1 MVDEGER
8 DQEPAPAVTRAAASN
23 EGVGVGAT
31 ADGESPTAHGGRPEP
46 VVGLWGSTPPSRIED
61 YAVIADLQT
70 AALISREGSVDWLC
84 LPRFDSSASFAAL
97 LGGPGCGRWRIAP
110 LVGGV
115 CTRRRYWDNTMI
127 LESTWETDEGTV
139 TVVDFMPRRQ
149 TEPDLVRIVVG
160 VSGRVRMGV
169 ELVARFD
176 YGRVVPWVRHSGARW
191 VAVAGPDS
199 LWLDTP
205 VRLHG
210 RNMRSVAE
218 FTVEAGERMPFI
230 LTWVPSY
237 QEEPPRY
244 DADRALR
251 ETERFWDEW
260 ISRCTYDG
268 PYGEAVKRSLL
279 VLKALTYAPSGGIA
293 AAATTSLPEQIGGPR
308 NWDYRYCWL
317 RDAAFTLQALTGGG
331 YVAEAKAWRDWLL
344 RAVAGDPKDLQIMYS
359 LTGRRRLAET
369 ELTWLE
375 GYEGSRPVRVGNE
388 AAGQFQLDVY
398 GELLDGLHSAREAGL
413 APDEDAWTL
422 QTLLTEYLEMV
433 WRQPDSSLW
442 EVRGPQQHFVHS
454 KVMAWVGLDR
464 MIRTAERSRLR
475 APLGRWRAARDDIH
489 REVCAQGFD
498 ASRGTFTQYYG
509 SSGLDA
515 ALLLIPRVGFLPPDD
530 ERVRGT
536 VAAVQQELCE
546 NGFVLR
552 YRTDADPTS
561 PQGTVDGLPGSEGA
575 FLACSFWLADALAL
589 TGKHDEAR
597 ALFERLLDLRN
608 DVGLLSE
615 EWDPHAQRHLGNT
628 PQAFS
633 HVGLVNTALT
643 LDRGTQHAATQTPT
657 ATGEPADPGPSTSQR
672 PGRLPPAAAA
682 VLESPE

>member
-1 MVDEGER
+1 MATTGER
-8 DQEPAPAVTRAAASN
+8 DPEPAPDVTEAAASN

-31 ADGESPTAHGGRPEP
+31 ADDGSPATEREGREP
-46 VVGLWGSTPPSRIED
+46 LEGLWRRTPPSRIED
-61 YAVIADLQT
+61 YAVVADLQT
-70 AALISREGSVDWLC
+70 AALISRDGSMDWLC

-110 LVGGV
+110 LTGGV
-115 CTRRRYWDNTMI
+115 CTRRAYRSDSMI
-127 LESTWETDEGTV
+127 VESTWETEEGTV
-139 TVVDFMPRRQ
+139 TVVDFMPIRQ
-149 TEPDLVRIVVG
+149 TEPDVVRIVVG

-176 YGRVVPWVRHSGARW
+176 YGRVVPWVRHSGERW

-210 RNMRSVAE
+210 ENMRSVAE
-218 FTVEAGERMPFI
+218 FTVEAGHRKPFI

-237 QEEPPRY
+237 QAEPPRY

-251 ETERFWDEW
+251 ETDEYWKEW

-268 PYGEAVKRSLL
+268 HYGEAVNRSLL

-317 RDAAFTLQALTGGG
+317 RDAAFTLQALAGGG
-331 YVAEAKAWRDWLL
+331 YTAEAKAWRDWLL

-369 ELTWLE
+369 ELTWLD

-388 AAGQFQLDVY
+388 AAEQFQLDVY

-413 APDEDAWTL
+413 ASDADAWTL
-422 QTLLTEYLEMV
+422 QTLLTEYLETI

-464 MIRTAERSRLR
+464 MIRTSERAGLR
-475 APLGRWRAARDDIH
+475 APLERWRAARDDIH
-489 REVCAQGFD
+489 EEVCSQGFD

-509 SSGLDA
+509 SDGLDA
-515 ALLLIPRVGFLPPDD
+515 ALLLIPRVGFLPPED

-536 VAAVQQELCE
+536 IAAVQRELCE
-546 NGFVLR
+546 DGFVLR

-561 PQGTVDGLPGSEGA
+561 PEGTVDGLPGSEGA

-589 TGKHDEAR
+589 TGEHDEAR

-615 EWDPHAQRHLGNT
+615 EWDPRAGRHLGNT

-643 LDRGTQHAATQTPT
+643 LDRGAQHAVTQTPT
-657 ATGEPADPGPSTSQR
+657 PTGEG
-672 PGRLPPAAAA
+672 
-682 VLESPE
+682 

>member
-1 MVDEGER
+1 MATTGER
-8 DQEPAPAVTRAAASN
+8 DQETAQDVTDAAASN

-31 ADGESPTAHGGRPEP
+31 ADGGSATTERQGREP
-46 VVGLWGSTPPSRIED
+46 LDGLWSRTPPSRIED

-70 AALISREGSVDWLC
+70 AALVSRDGSMDWLC

-110 LVGGV
+110 LTGGV
-115 CTRRRYWDNTMI
+115 CTRRAYRSDSMI
-127 LESTWETDEGTV
+127 LESTWETEEGTV
-139 TVVDFMPRRQ
+139 TVVDFMPIRQ
-149 TEPDLVRIVVG
+149 TEPDVVRIVVG

-176 YGRVVPWVRHSGARW
+176 YGRVVPWVRHSGVRW

-210 RNMRSVAE
+210 ENMRSVAE
-218 FTVEAGERMPFI
+218 FTVEAGQRMPFI

-237 QEEPPRY
+237 QAEPPRY

-251 ETERFWDEW
+251 ETDEYWKEW

-268 PYGEAVKRSLL
+268 HYGEAVNRSLL

-317 RDAAFTLQALTGGG
+317 RDAAFTLQALAGGG
-331 YVAEAKAWRDWLL
+331 YTAEAKAWRDWLL

-359 LTGRRRLAET
+359 LTGRRRLPET
-369 ELTWLE
+369 ELAWLD

-413 APDEDAWTL
+413 ARDEDAWTL
-422 QTLLTEYLEMV
+422 QTLLTEYLETV

-464 MIRTAERSRLR
+464 MIRTSERAGLR
-475 APLGRWRAARDDIH
+475 APLERWRAARDDI
-489 REVCAQGFD
+489 REEVCSQGYD

-509 SSGLDA
+509 SDGLDA

-536 VAAVQQELCE
+536 IAAVQRELCE
-546 NGFVLR
+546 DGFVLR

-561 PQGTVDGLPGSEGA
+561 PEGTVDGLPGSEGA

-589 TGKHDEAR
+589 TGEHDEAR

-615 EWDPHAQRHLGNT
+615 EWDPRTRRHLGNT

-643 LDRGTQHAATQTPT
+643 LDRGAQHAVTQTATP
-657 ATGEPADPGPSTSQR
+657 TGEG
-672 PGRLPPAAAA
+672 
-682 VLESPE
+682 